1 MNIIINGVEPQ
12 FKVYKMTDSVESKFY
27 VGKTKKS
34 LKERMNGHKH
44 GDHGEKSADSHFA
57 DVGWRNVTVEIIDT
71 VNDEQELA
79 LKEREHI
86 IKNKGPLMLNKHFF
100 STAHIWGNLEK
111 INAKKYLA
119 RVWSE
124 DCNSWIIKM
133 IET

>member
-1 MNIIINGVEPQ
+1 MVIMVRNQQIHTLL
-12 FKVYKMTDSVESKFY
+12 MLD
-27 VGKTKKS
+27 
-34 LKERMNGHKH
+34 
-44 GDHGEKSADSHFA
+44 GE
-57 DVGWRNVTVEIIDT
+57 NVTVEIIDT
-71 VNDEQELA
+71 ANDEQELA

>member
-1 MNIIINGVEPQ
+1 MELNHNLKYIKWLNLLKANFMLEKQ
-12 FKVYKMTDSVESKFY
+12 
-27 VGKTKKS
+27 KKN

-71 VNDEQELA
+71 ANDEQELA

-86 IKNKGPLMLNKHFF
+86 VKNKGPLMLNKHFF

-111 INAKKYLA
+111 INAKKYFALCTCILCGLKI
-119 RVWSE
+119 V
-124 DCNSWIIKM
+124 IHG
-133 IET
+133 